1 MDHRQLQLFLAT
13 AERLNL
19 SHAAEAMNISQPGLS
34 KSMHRLQRELGTR
47 LYHRRGR
54 GIELTESGR
63 ALLRHVKLIET
74 QLADAR
80 SEVIGIAGGKLGHAR
95 IGAGPSWLSRH
106 LPASIARVMGQNPNV
121 RFTVDTGFPDRLI
134 GRLRLGELDVVVGA
148 LPDNRVDPDLR
159 FMRLTSDVIRVVGR
173 KEHPLSTKR
182 DRTLADYAAQRWIL
196 PGRQELVR
204 QRLAARVHA
213 RGLSRAHDRGRDG
226 FAVAELAT
234 LRMTDCLG
242 LTTTQILTQGEA
254 QGIVALDHEHL
265 QFRREAGIVSRRHAD
280 LSPSVKLVIAE
291 AAQDRRQV
299 RAELNRTGV
308 AF

>member
-1 MDHRQLQLFLAT
+1 MDYRQLQLFLAT

-19 SHAAEAMNISQPGLS
+19 SHAAEAMNMTQPGLS

-63 ALLRHVKLIET
+63 ALLRHAKTIEA

-106 LPASIARVMGQNPNV
+106 LPESIAGMMAQHPNV
-121 RFTVDTGFPDRLI
+121 HFTVDTGFPDRLI
-134 GRLRLGELDVVVGA
+134 GRLRLGELDIVVGA
-148 LPDNRVDPDLR
+148 LPDNRIDPDLR
-159 FMRLTSDVIRVVGR
+159 FMRLSSDVIRVVGR
-173 KEHPLSTKR
+173 KEHPLARRR
-182 DRTLADYAAQRWIL
+182 DRSLADYAAHRWIL

-204 QRLAARVHA
+204 QRLVRAFLLA
-213 RGLSRAHDRGRDG
+213 GLPEPVM
-226 FAVAELAT
+226 AVETDSLSLELAT
-234 LRMTDCLG
+234 LKMTDCLG
-242 LTTTQILTQGEA
+242 LTTTQILSQEEA
-254 QGIVALDHEHL
+254 QGVVALDHDAL

-291 AAQDRRQV
+291 LRKIAV
-299 RAELNRTGV
+299 KYGPN
-308 AF
+308 

>member
-1 MDHRQLQLFLAT
+1 MDYRQLQLFLAT

-19 SHAAEAMNISQPGLS
+19 SHAAEAMNITQPGLS

-47 LYHRRGR
+47 LYQRRGR

-80 SEVIGIAGGKLGHAR
+80 SEMMGIAGGKLGHAR

-106 LPASIARVMGQNPNV
+106 LPESIARVMAQNPNV

-134 GRLRLGELDVVVGA
+134 GRLRFGELDVVVGA

-159 FMRLTSDVIRVVGR
+159 FMRLSSDVIRVVAR
-173 KEHPLSTKR
+173 KEHPLARRR

-204 QRLAARVHA
+204 QRLAHA
-213 RGLSRAHDRGRDG
+213 FMLAGFPEPMLAVETDSLSL
-226 FAVAELAT
+226 ELAT

-242 LTTTQILTQGEA
+242 LTTTQILTQEEA
-254 QGIVALDHEHL
+254 QGIVALDHEAL
-265 QFRREAGIVSRRHAD
+265 QFRREAGIVSRRYAD
-280 LSPSVKLVIAE
+280 VSPSVKLVIAE
-291 AAQDRRQV
+291 LRKIAAKYGP
-299 RAELNRTGV
+299 N
-308 AF
+308 

>member
-1 MDHRQLQLFLAT
+1 MDMDYRQIQLFLAT

-19 SHAAEAMNISQPGLS
+19 SHAAEAMNITQPGLS

-54 GIELTESGR
+54 GIELTEAGR
-63 ALLRHVKLIET
+63 ALLRHVKLVET

-80 SEVIGIAGGKLGHAR
+80 SEVIGIAGGTLGHAR
-95 IGAGPSWLSRH
+95 VGAGPSWLSRH
-106 LPASIARVMGQNPNV
+106 LPASISRIMGHHPNI
-121 RFTVDTGFPDRLI
+121 RFTVDTGFPDKLI

-159 FMRLTSDVIRVVGR
+159 FMRLTSDVIKVVGR
-173 KEHPLSTKR
+173 KDHPLTKNR

-204 QRLAARVHA
+204 QRLAHA
-213 RGLSRAHDRGRDG
+213 FTLAGFGEPALAVETDSLSLI
-226 FAVAELAT
+226 LAA

-242 LTTTQILTQGEA
+242 LTTTQILTQEEA
-254 QGIVALDHEHL
+254 QGIVAIDHDAL
-265 QFRREAGIVSRRHAD
+265 RFRREAGIISRRHAD

-291 AAQDRRQV
+291 LRQIAV
-299 RAELNRTGV
+299 KHGSN
-308 AF
+308 

>member
-1 MDHRQLQLFLAT
+1 M
-13 AERLNL
+13 
-19 SHAAEAMNISQPGLS
+19 
-34 KSMHRLQRELGTR
+34 
-47 LYHRRGR
+47 
-54 GIELTESGR
+54 
-63 ALLRHVKLIET
+63 
-74 QLADAR
+74 
-80 SEVIGIAGGKLGHAR
+80 IGIAGGTLGHAR

-106 LPASIARVMGQNPNV
+106 LPASIARVMEQHPNV

-173 KEHPLSTKR
+173 KDHPLARKR

-204 QRLAARVHA
+204 QRLARAFMLA
-213 RGLSRAHDRGRDG
+213 GLAEPTL
-226 FAVAELAT
+226 AVETDSLSLILAA

-242 LTTTQILTQGEA
+242 LTTTQILTQEEA
-254 QGIVALDHEHL
+254 QGIVAIDHDAL
-265 QFRREAGIVSRRHAD
+265 RFRREAGIVSRRHAD

-291 AAQDRRQV
+291 LRKIAV
-299 RAELNRTGV
+299 KHGPN
-308 AF
+308 